1 VHAHAHAVDVPRHA
15 GYPSKPRKP
24 EPWSRPPANAAKSSL
39 RSHSASLRWGGIF
52 DLDSLRHELDRLNN
66 QTLAP
71 GFWDDQKR
79 AQKMLRE
86 RSSAEETLTSFGK
99 LETEIKD
106 LGDLVDMAAEANDQ
120 SMVDEVAA
128 QLDTLDAR
136 VRQLELK
143 RMLAD
148 ATDNN
153 DAIVTIA
160 PGAGGIDAQDWAEM
174 VMRMYLRWCDN
185 HGFKTEILSKQPGDE
200 AGIKDASFIARGPYA
215 YGFLRAENGV
225 HRLIRISP
233 FDANHRRQT
242 AFAAVSVVPDLD
254 DDLTLD
260 GVVLKPEDLEV
271 QTMRSGGSGGQH
283 VNRTESAIRIK
294 HVPSGFVV
302 RCDSER
308 SQHQNR
314 DTAMKMLRGLLYE
327 KLRRDREAE
336 FDEAFVGDKSDN
348 AFGSQIRTYTLQ
360 PYTMVKDERTDYKM
374 TNVQSV
380 LDGDVDPFI
389 ESYLMFTSDR
399 RMKKTKK
406 STDDEA

>member
-1 VHAHAHAVDVPRHA
+1 M
-15 GYPSKPRKP
+15 
-24 EPWSRPPANAAKSSL
+24 
-39 RSHSASLRWGGIF
+39 RWGGIF

-66 QTLAP
+66 LTLAP

-79 AQKMLRE
+79 AQKLLRE
-86 RSSAEETLTSFGK
+86 RSAAEDTVSRFAKIEG
-99 LETEIKD
+99 EVRD
-106 LGDLVDMAAEANDQ
+106 LGDLVDMAAAENDQ
-120 SMVDEVAA
+120 SLVDEVAA
-128 QLDTLDAR
+128 QLDDLDAR

-185 HGFKTEILSKQPGDE
+185 RGFKTEILSKQPGDE

-254 DDLTLD
+254 DDLTLE
-260 GVVLKPEDLEV
+260 GVVLKPDDLEV

-336 FDEAFVGDKSDN
+336 FDEAFIGDKSDN

-374 TNVQSV
+374 TNVQAV

-389 ESYLMFTSDR
+389 ESYLMYTSDR

>member
-1 VHAHAHAVDVPRHA
+1 M
-15 GYPSKPRKP
+15 
-24 EPWSRPPANAAKSSL
+24 
-39 RSHSASLRWGGIF
+39 RWGGIF

-66 QTLAP
+66 LTLAP

-79 AQKMLRE
+79 AQKLLRE
-86 RSSAEETLTSFGK
+86 RASVEETVNGFAK
-99 LETEIKD
+99 VEAEVRD
-106 LGDLVDMAAEANDQ
+106 LGDLVEMAAAESDQ

-128 QLDTLDAR
+128 QLPALESR
-136 VRQLELK
+136 VRALELK

-174 VMRMYLRWCDN
+174 VMRMYLRWCDQR
-185 HGFKTEILSKQPGDE
+185 GFKTEILSKQPGDE
-200 AGIKDASFIARGPYA
+200 AGIKDASFIVRGPYA

-260 GVVLKPEDLEV
+260 GVELRPEDLEV

-294 HVPSGFVV
+294 HIPSGFVV

-327 KLRRDREAE
+327 KMRRDREAE
-336 FDEAFVGDKSDN
+336 FDEAFVGDKSEA
-348 AFGSQIRTYTLQ
+348 AFGSQIRSYTLQ
-360 PYTMVKDERTDYKM
+360 PYTMVKDERTDFKM
-374 TNVQSV
+374 TNVQAV

-389 ESYLMFTSDR
+389 ESYLMYTSDR

-406 STDDEA
+406 SADDEA